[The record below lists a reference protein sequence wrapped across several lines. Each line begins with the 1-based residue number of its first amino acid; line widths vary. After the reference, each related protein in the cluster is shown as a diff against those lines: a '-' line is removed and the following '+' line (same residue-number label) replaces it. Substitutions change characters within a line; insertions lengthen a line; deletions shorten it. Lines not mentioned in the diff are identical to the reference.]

1 MFFLMTGFKRSGD
14 ASQHDHCGG
23 TDLTTHPSVCA
34 QTSHSLRSKNVL
46 ETRLAE
52 RTSFQQTSA
61 SRQRSRSRLG
71 SHMYFR
77 QRVIIAPL
85 ITSDAN
91 NQVYEKS
98 TRRPT

>member
-1 MFFLMTGFKRSGD
+1 MSVGKILNYVRIFLKIRTCFEVFQDK
-14 ASQHDHCGG
+14 HN
-23 TDLTTHPSVCA
+23 TY
-34 QTSHSLRSKNVL
+34 VL

>member
-1 MFFLMTGFKRSGD
+1 M
-14 ASQHDHCGG
+14 
-23 TDLTTHPSVCA
+23 SVGKILNYIP
-34 QTSHSLRSKNVL
+34 QNPNLLRSFPRQTQHVRTYVL

-91 NQVYEKS
+91 NQVYEKF

>member
-1 MFFLMTGFKRSGD
+1 MTTAVG
-14 ASQHDHCGG
+14 
-23 TDLTTHPSVCA
+23 
-34 QTSHSLRSKNVL
+34 QTSPHTPLSAPKHLTPLKNVL

-91 NQVYEKS
+91 NQVYEKF